1 MKILMILT
9 SHSDLGETGAKT
21 GFWLEEFAAPYYVF
35 KDANALITL
44 ASPRGGQPPLDPKS
58 DAPESRTKAT
68 QRFNDDAEANARL
81 AKTVKLKSLSA
92 NNFDAVFYVGGHG
105 PLWDLVDDSDSIAL
119 LQAMFAA
126 HKPVAAVCH
135 APAALLQ
142 LKTASGSF
150 ILADRKVTGFS
161 NSEENAAG
169 LSNVVPFSL
178 EDSLK
183 QKGATYTK
191 VGNYQPYV
199 ITDGMLV
206 TGQNPASSEAAAYAL
221 LAALKSKP
229 PIKLP
234 DLQAQAKPGV
244 KPSDV
249 NKKSELAVK
258 SEPPKKAR
266 RFA

>member
-9 SHSDLGETGAKT
+9 SHSELGDTGKKT

-35 KDANALITL
+35 KDANAQISL
-44 ASPRGGQPPLDPKS
+44 ASPHGGQPPIDPKS

-68 QRFNDDAEANARL
+68 QRFTDDAQATALL
-81 AKTVKLKSLSA
+81 AKTLKLKSVRA
-92 NNFDAVFYVGGHG
+92 DNFDAVFYVGGHG
-105 PLWDLVDDSDSIAL
+105 PLWDLVNDPDSIGL
-119 LQAMFAA
+119 LEAMFTA
-126 HKPVAAVCH
+126 HKHVAAVCH
-135 APAALLQ
+135 APAVLLQ
-142 LKTASGSF
+142 VKNAIGGF
-150 ILADRKVTGFS
+150 ILNDKKVTGFS
-161 NSEENAAG
+161 NSEEQAAG
-169 LSNVVPFSL
+169 LSDVVPFSL

-199 ITDGMLV
+199 ITDGLLV

-229 PIKLP
+229 AIKIP
-234 DLQAQAKPGV
+234 DMQTAEKSEAIAPDVSKNSATGV
-244 KPSDV
+244 KS
-249 NKKSELAVK
+249 LAA
-258 SEPPKKAR
+258 KKAR